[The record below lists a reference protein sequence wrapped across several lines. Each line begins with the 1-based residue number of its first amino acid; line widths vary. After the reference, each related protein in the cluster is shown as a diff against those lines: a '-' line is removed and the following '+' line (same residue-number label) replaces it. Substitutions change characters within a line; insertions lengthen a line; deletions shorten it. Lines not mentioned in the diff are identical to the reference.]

1 MGRWKKF
8 KKSVGGTFSAVAH
21 TVKGPIAS
29 VAKDAKA
36 AVVWGA
42 KSGLKF
48 AEAFTPGGLVK
59 AFSSPGGFGLIAIM
73 GLVAI
78 GGILL
83 LSKK

>member
-42 KSGLKF
+42 KSGDRKS
-48 AEAFTPGGLVK
+48 V
-59 AFSSPGGFGLIAIM
+59 
-73 GLVAI
+73 V
-78 GGILL
+78 
-83 LSKK
+83 